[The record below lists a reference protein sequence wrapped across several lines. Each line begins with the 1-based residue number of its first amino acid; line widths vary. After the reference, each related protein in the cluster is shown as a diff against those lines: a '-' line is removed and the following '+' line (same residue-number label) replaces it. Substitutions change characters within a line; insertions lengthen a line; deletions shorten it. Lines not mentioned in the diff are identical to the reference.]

1 MWNARTVT
9 AMAISSAE
17 NALVMARQNAMN
29 VMEKG
34 DCAVIGV
41 LGRVEKV
48 TAFIALVM
56 DIVTAD
62 IVAFFVKAQER
73 VNVFNVEEEVIKT
86 AMTATELVSQ
96 NVTIAMAMANCVV
109 RNVKVKVRLKK
120 NVLNVKEVDVN
131 YSNDDRKSIKKYHT
145 ARSH

>member
-1 MWNARTVT
+1 
-9 AMAISSAE
+9 
-17 NALVMARQNAMN
+17 MN

-86 AMTATELVSQ
+86 AMTATELVS
-96 NVTIAMAMANCVV
+96 
-109 RNVKVKVRLKK
+109 
-120 NVLNVKEVDVN
+120 
-131 YSNDDRKSIKKYHT
+131 
-145 ARSH
+145 